1 MIPSHGTRSQSN
13 RLTAIRGDQVKERI
27 LVTGFEPFGGDD
39 INPSGDVLAMLDGM
53 DIGGY
58 QVVTALLPVEWG
70 TVKDRIE
77 ALIREVQ
84 PRVILS
90 LGLAA
95 GRPEISVE
103 KVAINY
109 TSESKD
115 NAGVIPEK
123 RTIIEG
129 APDGYFTTLPA
140 EEIVEALRAEGI
152 PAKLSLS
159 AGAYLCNYAF
169 FCAAHLTKQGGGRT
183 KVGFIHIPATPEL
196 AAKRKTSV
204 PSMDLG
210 RIKRAVEIALRTVV
224 KSFQN
229 VGDEEGF

>member
-1 MIPSHGTRSQSN
+1 
-13 RLTAIRGDQVKERI
+13 VKGRI
-27 LVTGFEPFGGDD
+27 LVTGFEPFGGDYV
-39 INPSGDVLAMLDGM
+39 NPSGDVLSMLEGM
-53 DIGGY
+53 EISGY
-58 QVVTALLPVEWG
+58 KVMTALLPVEWG
-70 TVKDRIE
+70 TVKDRLE

-84 PRVILS
+84 PAVSLS

-115 NAGVIPEK
+115 NAGVVPAD

-140 EEIVEALRAEGI
+140 EKIVEEVRAEGI
-152 PAKLSLS
+152 PARLSLS

-169 FCAAHLTKQGGGRT
+169 FCASHLTKQAGGETR
-183 KVGFIHIPATPEL
+183 VGFIHIPATPEMV
-196 AAKRKTSV
+196 AKRKNSV
-204 PSMDLG
+204 PSMEIN
-210 RIKRAVEIALRTVV
+210 RIKRAVEISLRVTV

-229 VGDEEGF
+229 VGDKEGF